1 MLSHRR
7 VRASGSVLATVTCV
21 LVSAAA
27 VAGFALFMTAGCD
40 KDPCESED
48 KLYCESAN
56 SCCAKDHPYND
67 GHGTCFTTMESCR
80 AGGYAC
86 EICH

>member
-1 MLSHRR
+1 MFSGTRPCARR
-7 VRASGSVLATVTCV
+7 LF
-21 LVSAAA
+21 AAA
-27 VAGFALFMTAGCD
+27 TGFGVSVVAAAALTLVVAAGCS

-67 GHGTCFTTMESCR
+67 GHGTCYTTMASCR